1 MNTFDINILINTHC
15 LLKIDNAEEADVVIT
30 VAFWCI
36 YKMLI
41 LRNKYGFD
49 DRMLKLRYLFE
60 REIKNRIIINKK
72 LISPDKKLQE
82 KLLSML

>member
-1 MNTFDINILINTHC
+1 MFIECELNRRFFAYVKQVVMNTFDINILINTHC

-41 LRNKYGFD
+41 LRNKMD
-49 DRMLKLRYLFE
+49 
-60 REIKNRIIINKK
+60 
-72 LISPDKKLQE
+72 
-82 KLLSML
+82 SMIEC